1 MFETILKVAMVII
14 SVALIILCLLQ
25 SGKSDDI
32 VNALTGQS
40 SNLFAE
46 QKERGVDLVMSR
58 MTMILSIA
66 FFVIAILLRMNWW
79 IIGRKASYFFWRWED
94 ERKNFG
100 YIKR

>member
-32 VNALTGQS
+32 FNSLTGQS

-66 FFVIAILLRMNWW
+66 FFVIAILLRMN
-79 IIGRKASYFFWRWED
+79 
-94 ERKNFG
+94 
-100 YIKR
+100 

>member
-1 MFETILKVAMVII
+1 MFI
-14 SVALIILCLLQ
+14 Q

-66 FFVIAILLRMNWW
+66 FFVIAILLRMN
-79 IIGRKASYFFWRWED
+79 
-94 ERKNFG
+94 
-100 YIKR
+100 

>member
-40 SNLFAE
+40 SSLFAE
-46 QKERGVDLVMSR
+46 QKERGVDLVIFSCQSAATTFDFNEFR
-58 MTMILSIA
+58 NCNFNIH
-66 FFVIAILLRMNWW
+66 LLAMP
-79 IIGRKASYFFWRWED
+79 AA
-94 ERKNFG
+94 
-100 YIKR
+100 

>member
-46 QKERGVDLVMSR
+46 QKERGVDLVWFWVLPS
-58 MTMILSIA
+58 SWSQ
-66 FFVIAILLRMNWW
+66 FYYVW
-79 IIGRKASYFFWRWED
+79 INE
-94 ERKNFG
+94 
-100 YIKR
+100 

>member
-1 MFETILKVAMVII
+1 MLEVLLII
-14 SVALIILCLLQ
+14 VSIALIIVCLLQ
-25 SGKSDDI
+25 TGKSDDI

-66 FFVIAILLRMNWW
+66 FFVIAILLRMN
-79 IIGRKASYFFWRWED
+79 
-94 ERKNFG
+94 
-100 YIKR
+100 

>member
-25 SGKSDDI
+25 CGKSDDI

-66 FFVIAILLRMNWW
+66 FFVIAILLRMN
-79 IIGRKASYFFWRWED
+79 
-94 ERKNFG
+94 
-100 YIKR
+100 

>member
-40 SNLFAE
+40 SSLFAE
-46 QKERGVDLVMSR
+46 QKERGFDLVMSR

-66 FFVIAILLRMNWW
+66 FFVIAILLRMN
-79 IIGRKASYFFWRWED
+79 
-94 ERKNFG
+94 
-100 YIKR
+100 